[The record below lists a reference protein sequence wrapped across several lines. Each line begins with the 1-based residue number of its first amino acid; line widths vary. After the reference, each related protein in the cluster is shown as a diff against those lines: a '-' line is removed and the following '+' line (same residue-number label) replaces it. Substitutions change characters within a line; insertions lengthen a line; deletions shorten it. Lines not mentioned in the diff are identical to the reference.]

1 MAITEVKP
9 VIGYQGT
16 CTIAG
21 ATGRFTDLQVSP
33 KTYTMIDVTT
43 TADNG
48 KKTYTK
54 GCYEESISGTL
65 LVDDSNS
72 FASLKTACEGTN
84 AVQCS
89 FTLGTTGITIS
100 GLMHPNFSGPIT
112 MSPDDRVTVS
122 FECRPA
128 PTQGTSGT

>member
-72 FASLKTACEGTN
+72 FGSLKTACEGTN

-89 FTLGTTGITIS
+89 FTLGSTGITIS

-128 PTQGTSGT
+128 PTQGSAGA